1 MKYIPW
7 TRSDTSGCAASRCL
21 SRLEVFWPLRTFE
34 DAVDLNLWL
43 SVSFFQL
50 FSSAASLH
58 LETVLETLVPLPS
71 VQASVAA
78 LLGVL
83 LQADDQLE
91 VVGGVAVWQLVLDV
105 GATTNLRLVQHEV
118 RACFVLH
125 CSHLK

>member
-1 MKYIPW
+1 M
-7 TRSDTSGCAASRCL
+7 
-21 SRLEVFWPLRTFE
+21 
-34 DAVDLNLWL
+34 DLNLWL
-43 SVSFFQL
+43 SVSFFDL

-91 VVGGVAVWQLVLDV
+91 VVGGVAVGQLVLDV
-105 GATTNLRLVQHEV
+105 GANTHHRLGQQEV

-125 CSHLK
+125 RFHLK

>member
-1 MKYIPW
+1 MQWI
-7 TRSDTSGCAASRCL
+7 
-21 SRLEVFWPLRTFE
+21 
-34 DAVDLNLWL
+34 WL
-43 SVSFFQL
+43 SVSFFEL

-91 VVGGVAVWQLVLDV
+91 VVGGVAVLDV
-105 GATTNLRLVQHEV
+105 GAKV
-118 RACFVLH
+118 RACFVLQ